1 MTRVLLID
9 DDLEFTG
16 LLSEYLTEE
25 GFEVA
30 TTDDGSKAVAEITLD
45 GPDIIVL
52 DVMMPRMNGVE
63 VLKHIRSTSDVPIVM
78 LTARGDEIDRIAGLD
93 LGADD
98 YVSKPCSPG
107 ELVARLRAILRR
119 TRKTKNTNVVSQVAS
134 GDLILNPGSRQAT
147 LNGTALALTGTEYN
161 LLELLV
167 RNGGHVVSKQDI
179 SQTVFGRPLTPFDR
193 RIDVHLSS
201 VRHKLG
207 VRQDG
212 QTWIQSV
219 RGQGY
224 ILLQDNV

>member
-9 DDLEFTG
+9 DDLELTG
-16 LLSEYLTEE
+16 LLSEYLIEE
-25 GFEVA
+25 GFHVDS
-30 TTDDGSKAVAEITLD
+30 TNDGSEAMARMTQN

-52 DVMMPRMNGVE
+52 DVMMPKMNGVD
-63 VLKHIRSTSDVPIVM
+63 VLKHIRSTSDIPIVM
-78 LTARGDEIDRIAGLD
+78 LTARGDEMDRISGLD

-119 TRKTKNTNVVSQVAS
+119 TGKAKELNALSQVSS
-134 GDLILNPGSRQAT
+134 GDLVLNPGSRQAS
-147 LNGTALALTGTEYN
+147 LNGAVLALTGTEYN

-179 SQTVFGRPLTPFDR
+179 SQIVFGRPLTPFDR

-207 VRQDG
+207 MRQDG

-224 ILLQDNV
+224 ILLQDN

>member
-16 LLSEYLTEE
+16 LLCEYLTEE
-25 GFEVA
+25 GFQA
-30 TTDDGSKAVAEITLD
+30 DATDDGKKGIAMVEAGLT
-45 GPDIIVL
+45 DIIVL
-52 DVMMPRMNGVE
+52 DVMMPIMNGVD
-63 VLKHIRSTSDVPIVM
+63 LLQKIRKSSEIPIMM
-78 LTARGDEIDRIAGLD
+78 LTARGDDKDRITGLD

-119 TRKTKNTNVVSQVAS
+119 TGRPAQDQSLLPLKS
-134 GDLILNPGSRQAT
+134 GNLVLNPTSRQAQFE
-147 LNGTALALTGTEYN
+147 GVALTLTGTEYN

-167 RNGGHVVSKQDI
+167 RNGGRVVSKQDI
-179 SQTVFGRPLTPFDR
+179 SQSVFGRPLTPFDR

-201 VRHKLG
+201 VRQKLG
-207 VRQDG
+207 LRADG
-212 QTWIQSV
+212 QSWIQSV

-224 ILLQDNV
+224 ILLRDA

>member
-16 LLSEYLTEE
+16 LLCEYLTDE
-25 GFEVA
+25 GFDVLA
-30 TTDDGSKAVAEITLD
+30 TDDGAKGLAFVDSGAT
-45 GPDIIVL
+45 DIIVL
-52 DVMMPRMNGVE
+52 DVMMPIMNGVD
-63 VLKHIRSTSDVPIVM
+63 VLQNIRKSSEIPIVM
-78 LTARGDEIDRIAGLD
+78 LTARGDDKDRITGLD

-119 TRKTKNTNVVSQVAS
+119 TGKTPPEHPSQPLKS
-134 GDLILNPGSRQAT
+134 GELVLYPTSRQAHI
-147 LNGTALALTGTEYN
+147 NGEALALTGTEYN

-167 RNGGHVVSKQDI
+167 RNGGKVVSKHDI
-179 SQTVFGRPLTPFDR
+179 SQSVFGRPLTPFDR

-201 VRHKLG
+201 IRQKLG
-207 VRQDG
+207 LRKDKQS
-212 QTWIQSV
+212 WIQSV

-224 ILLQDNV
+224 ILLQDN